1 MTEIKRGTRNVH
13 ADLKLSAA
21 DELLVKARLAH
32 KIAESVRRRGWT
44 QAQAAKTL
52 GLTQPKLSNLLRGN
66 FRGFSQAKLMTCLAQ
81 LGYHVDIVVKEP
93 GRSAKPGYVA
103 VVL

>member
-1 MTEIKRGTRNVH
+1 MTEIKRGTRNVY
-13 ADLKLSAA
+13 ADLGLSAA

-32 KIAESVRRRGWT
+32 KIGESVRRRGWT
-44 QAQAAKTL
+44 QAQAAKAL
-52 GLTQPKLSNLLRGN
+52 GLTQPKLSNLMRGN

-81 LGYHVDIVVKEP
+81 LGYQVDIVVKEP
-93 GRSAKPGYVA
+93 GRSAKPGHVA